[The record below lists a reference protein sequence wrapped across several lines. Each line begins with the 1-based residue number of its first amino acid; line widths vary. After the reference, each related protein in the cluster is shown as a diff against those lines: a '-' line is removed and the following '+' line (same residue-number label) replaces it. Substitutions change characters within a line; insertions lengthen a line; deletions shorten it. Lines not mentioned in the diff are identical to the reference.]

1 MVHRACKVSVITPVK
16 NGERSLERTI
26 KSVLTQSYQN
36 IEYIIVDGDSTD
48 GTIEIIEKYRS
59 RIILIR
65 GKDKSIADAM
75 NKGMN
80 AATGDLIGVLN
91 ADDYY
96 FEDAVSSVVEEYI
109 KNPESIIH
117 GNMVNV
123 DKCGGTYLSYAPYA
137 PDFRNGQVIN
147 HPATFIPKSAVM
159 LHGEYDPVFK
169 IVGDWELFLRY
180 QFAGVDFRALNLP
193 LVCYEIG
200 GVSTRNPRLVF
211 AEMHSIR
218 KKYKIYKTVDFRYIR
233 EKILLFMFGDN
244 VISLSHRK
252 RIFLYQLKCGIKS
265 FIRVLHGG
273 P

>member
-1 MVHRACKVSVITPVK
+1 MVHHKCKVSIITPVK
-16 NGERSLERTI
+16 NGKQSIERTI

-80 AATGDLIGVLN
+80 AATGELIGVLN

-96 FEDAVSSVVEEYI
+96 LEDAVSSVVEEYI
-109 KNPESIIH
+109 KDPEAIIH
-117 GNMVNV
+117 GNMVNI
-123 DKCGGTYLSYAPYA
+123 DQSGGAYLSYAPYA
-137 PDFRNGQVIN
+137 PNFRKGQVIN
-147 HPATFIPKSAVM
+147 HPATFIPKSAVR
-159 LHGEYDPVFK
+159 LYGEYDPVFK

-180 QFAGVDFRALNLP
+180 QLAGVNFRSLNLT
-193 LVCYEIG
+193 LVCYAIG
-200 GVSTRNPRLVF
+200 GVSTTNPRLVF
-211 AEMHSIR
+211 EEMHSIR
-218 KKYKIYKTVDFRYIR
+218 KKYKLFRTVDFRYIR
-233 EKILLFMFGDN
+233 EKILLFVFGES

-252 RIFLYQLKCGIKS
+252 RIFLYKLKQGIKS
-265 FIRVLHGG
+265 FIRVL
-273 P
+273 